1 MSKNRILYGIG
12 NIHGDADILLQDMF
26 RIYINDE
33 NEDDNKGFTF
43 GSSLGAYIQN
53 IL

>member
-1 MSKNRILYGIG
+1 MMKTK
-12 NIHGDADILLQDMF
+12 MTT
-26 RIYINDE
+26 